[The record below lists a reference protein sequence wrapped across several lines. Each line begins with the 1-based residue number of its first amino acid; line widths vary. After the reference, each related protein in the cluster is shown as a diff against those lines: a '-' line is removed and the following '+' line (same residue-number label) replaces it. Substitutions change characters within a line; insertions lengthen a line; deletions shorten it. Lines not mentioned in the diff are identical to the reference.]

1 VSAQSFTLNSGELTV
16 IAAPLETGGLSVVW
30 SGTSDAREPSL
41 ELTPFLAEVVTQ
53 HQGGPVV
60 VDFRKLEYMNS
71 GTVSPIIV
79 FVRALDERGIEAK
92 LLFDTGIGWQRV
104 NFVAM
109 KSIARTLKHLSVEG

>member
-1 VSAQSFTLNSGELTV
+1 VTDEALTLTSGELIIVVSSSENGT
-16 IAAPLETGGLSVVW
+16 TVVW
-30 SGTSDAREPSL
+30 SGTSDARDPSL
-41 ELTPFLAEVVTQ
+41 ELTPFLAQVVERHT
-53 HQGGPVV
+53 GASML

-79 FVRALDERGIEAK
+79 FVRALDERGIETK

>member
-1 VSAQSFTLNSGELTV
+1 MTDEALTLQSGELTIVVTSTENGTSV
-16 IAAPLETGGLSVVW
+16 IW

-41 ELTPFLAEVVTQ
+41 ELTPFLAQVVDRHTNA
-53 HQGGPVV
+53 PVV

-79 FVRALDERGIEAK
+79 FVRALDERGIETK

>member
-1 VSAQSFTLNSGELTV
+1 MTNDALTLNSGELT
-16 IAAPLETGGLSVVW
+16 IVVSSSENGTAVAW

-41 ELTPFLAEVVTQ
+41 ELTPFLTQVVER
-53 HQGGPVV
+53 HAGGPML

-79 FVRALDERGIEAK
+79 FVRALDERGIETK

>member
-1 VSAQSFTLNSGELTV
+1 MSNESLTLDSGDLTIV
-16 IAAPLETGGLSVVW
+16 VTSSEDGTSVVW

-41 ELTPFLAEVVTQ
+41 ELTPFLAQVVERQ
-53 HQGGPVV
+53 EGAPVT

-79 FVRALDERGIEAK
+79 FVRALDERGVQTR